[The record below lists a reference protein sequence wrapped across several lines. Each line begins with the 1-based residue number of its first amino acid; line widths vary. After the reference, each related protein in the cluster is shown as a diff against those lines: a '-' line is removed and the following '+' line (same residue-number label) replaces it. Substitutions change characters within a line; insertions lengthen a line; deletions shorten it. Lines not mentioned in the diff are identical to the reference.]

1 MLLLVPLALP
11 GCVMAKAFLW
21 LLLVVFGSSSFAAG
35 TVSVDTSRYE
45 YVCGTGSGQVVGPS
59 WDAACKPA
67 LEAEKA
73 RYSDPYYGNDKSW
86 MYGGPFCATDV
97 NAASGGCSGH
107 FRGGGAG
114 ILYVS
119 VSGTRRTACPAN
131 ATKTG
136 TSCICNDGY
145 KPDAEAKACIPDCTA
160 KQTVSSGYYNIGA
173 NQGAAPR
180 LLGCKGLCE
189 VIFDGTSPAG
199 SALVG
204 GVKNWFAK
212 GEYIATGG
220 ACPASMAGSELPQ
233 TQSTVPED
241 TCAPGDAKGQ
251 LNGKTVCV
259 KQTGLDAGKQ
269 TDESKPKEKTTVE
282 KTVTTNPD
290 GSTTTTETTTK
301 TDKNGNTEKTVVR
314 TTTRPDGSITTE
326 RETQNPL
333 PPSTGQPG
341 EPDKDKEKTKCELN
355 SSDAGCG
362 GDPAGIGS
370 LYSAKDKTMSGVLTG
385 HTNAIKSSA
394 FGSAVG
400 GFFSVSGGGSC
411 PTFSQSLAYFKT
423 TITLDQFCSPFATT
437 ALALFKAALLLV
449 ASFFAFRVAV
459 E

>member
-1 MLLLVPLALP
+1 MVLWLAPPVLR
-11 GCVMAKAFLW
+11 GFVMAKWFAWVVLFVVSAPAF
-21 LLLVVFGSSSFAAG
+21 SAG
-35 TVSVDTSRYE
+35 TVSTDPTKFE
-45 YVCGTGSGQVVGPS
+45 YVCGSSVGSTWQ
-59 WDAACKPA
+59 AACLPP
-67 LEAEKA
+67 LEAMKGT
-73 RYSDPYYGNDKSW
+73 YTDPYYGTDKSW
-86 MYGGPFCATDV
+86 RPGSPVCTTDL
-97 NAASGGCSGH
+97 NANSGGCWGH
-107 FRGGGAG
+107 FSGGGAG
-114 ILYVS
+114 ILYITTAGS
-119 VSGTRRTACPAN
+119 KRTACPAN

-136 TSCICNDGY
+136 TTCTCNDGY

-173 NQGAAPR
+173 NQGASPR

-220 ACPASMAGSELPQ
+220 TCPAALAGTELPA
-233 TQSTVPED
+233 TQGTIPED
-241 TCAPGDAKGQ
+241 SCAPGDAKGT
-251 LNGKTVCV
+251 LNGQTVCV
-259 KQTGLDAGKQ
+259 KQSGSDAGKQ
-269 TDESKPKEKTTVE
+269 TDESKNKEKTTVD

-314 TTTRPDGSITTE
+314 TTTRPDGSVTTDKE
-326 RETQNPL
+326 VQNPL
-333 PPSTGQPG
+333 PPATG
-341 EPDKDKEKTKCELN
+341 EPGKDEEKTKCELN

-370 LYSAKDKTMSGVLTG
+370 LYTAKDKTMSGVLTG
-385 HTNAIKSSA
+385 HTNAIKASA

-411 PTFSQSLAYFKT
+411 PTFSQPLAYFKT
-423 TITLDQFCSPFATT
+423 TITIDQFCSPFATT
-437 ALALFKAALLLV
+437 ALALFKTALLLV